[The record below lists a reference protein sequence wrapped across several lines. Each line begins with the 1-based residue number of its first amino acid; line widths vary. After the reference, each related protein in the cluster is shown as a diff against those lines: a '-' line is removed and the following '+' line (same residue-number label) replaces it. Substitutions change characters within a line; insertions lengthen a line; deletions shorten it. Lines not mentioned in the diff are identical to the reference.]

1 MLAYESSIYQAP
13 ETGDKED
20 KKGIKSQSGIG
31 LDLEESK
38 VENERLGRWGG
49 YVSFFT

>member
-13 ETGDKED
+13 EIGDKED
-20 KKGIKSQSGIG
+20 KKGIRSQSGIG

-38 VENERLGRWGG
+38 VENGRLGRREG
-49 YVSFFT
+49 YLSF